1 MVAKDC
7 HILIIGAGMGG
18 LTAALAL
25 QHFGFRVTIFEQAPE
40 LGEVGAGLTIT
51 PNATHVLDHLGL
63 KDKLAE
69 TADIPTAGAVVHY
82 QTGEILLRTYRG
94 NTPYEKYGAHYYQIH
109 RADLHDL
116 LSSAVLANDPDCL
129 RLGHMFTSLE
139 QDTSGV
145 TAFFSNGAS
154 ARGDVL
160 VGCDGGSSAV
170 RSTVFGPEPVVFTG
184 HVALRALIPADQL
197 TEEELD
203 IPSKAFRG
211 PDRSFTRYLI
221 RKKTLVN
228 VVGLCRQP
236 GWEEE
241 GWTIHTPIS
250 DMLELYKEFHP
261 IVTNIIKK
269 LPPEL
274 LFKWALRDRDP
285 LPTWTDRR
293 VTMLGDAAHPMT
305 PFLGQGAVMAIEDAM
320 LIGRAFDAAST
331 PEEALVVYE
340 GARKERANGVQLQT
354 REQQHRYNGRLLEH
368 YDPKKNAEGR
378 GLFEYNPVT
387 VPLEL

>member
-1 MVAKDC
+1 
-7 HILIIGAGMGG
+7 MGG
-18 LTAALAL
+18 ITAALAL
-25 QHFGFRVTIFEQAPE
+25 QHYGYCVSIFEQAPE

-51 PNATHVLDHLGL
+51 PNATHVLDFLGL
-63 KDKLAE
+63 KERLAE
-69 TADIPTAGAVVHY
+69 TANIPTAGAVVHY

-94 NTPYEKYGAHYYQIH
+94 NTPFEKYGAHYFQIH
-109 RADLHDL
+109 RADLHEL
-116 LSSAVLANDPDCL
+116 LSGAVLGNDPDCL
-129 RLGHMFTSLE
+129 HLNHTFTELQ
-139 QDTSGV
+139 QDDTGV
-145 TAFFSNGAS
+145 TAQFSNGAT

-170 RSTVFGPEPVVFTG
+170 RNFVFGPEPVVFTG
-184 HVALRALIPADQL
+184 HVALRALIPANRL
-197 TEEELD
+197 TEEELE

-221 RKKTLVN
+221 RRKTLVN

-241 GWTIHTPIS
+241 GWTIHTPIA
-250 DMLELYKEFHP
+250 DMLELYKDFHP
-261 IVTNIIKK
+261 IVLNIIKK

-274 LFKWALRDRDP
+274 LFKWALRDRNP

-293 VTMLGDAAHPMT
+293 VSMLGDAAHPMT

-320 LIGRAFDAAST
+320 LLGRAFEAGST
-331 PEEALVVYE
+331 PKEAFEIYE
-340 GARKERANGVQLQT
+340 NARKERANGVQLQT
-354 REQQHRYNGRLLEH
+354 REMQHRYNGHLLEH

-378 GLFEYNPVT
+378 GLFDYNPVT
-387 VPLEL
+387 VPL